1 MDVTTLPLLSDD
13 DLGRVHDATLRVLS
27 DVGARIMTEEGRTLL
42 VDHGGRL
49 EGEVVRIPSELVER
63 ALEVAPS
70 RFAIFDRAGEPALHL
85 GEGNVYVGA
94 GVTNLNYLDPRTG
107 EVEDFSLRAT
117 AESTRLADALAH
129 IDFVATPGV
138 TRPSD
143 ELPLHIVN
151 QSEFVEMVT
160 NTTKP
165 LMVLIAG
172 GPELGD
178 IYDMAE
184 LVSGGPDALR
194 ERPFV
199 VPYLNSVSPLTFNP
213 ETVDKL
219 FVAAD
224 RGLPVC
230 CQAAPQVGATGPAT
244 IAGTLVISAAE
255 TLMGLV
261 LAQLRAPGVPFISGT
276 VPFLM
281 DMRSGNVTTG
291 GPDGFR
297 FMVAMGQL
305 CRRWGLPSV
314 GMSFGGDSKQMDE
327 QAALE
332 ADLLRAR
339 SDARRG
345 RPGLRRRVHRRGIA
359 VLARAA
365 RDRRRARRHDPE
377 GDGALRGERGGDR
390 PRHDPSGRAGGA
402 SSWASATR
410 ARTAE
415 EPLAPVGAV
424 VGVAIDV
431 GGQGRRDDA
440 ARASTARRSSRCWSE
455 HVVEPLPEDVPRG
468 HAGYH
473 RGPPR
478 WQPPAG
484 DGGRTEAGGRD
495 DGRGI
500 TAAPVRAADD
510 RSGDDPQPHRVVW
523 ARHR

>member
-1 MDVTTLPLLSDD
+1 MTTLPLLTDD
-13 DLGRVHDATLRVLS
+13 DLDRVHDAALWVLS
-27 DVGARIMTEEGRTLL
+27 EVGVRIMTEEGLALL
-42 VDHGGRL
+42 AEHGGRL
-49 EGEVVRIPSELVER
+49 EGEVVRIPPELVER
-63 ALEVAPS
+63 ALDVAPA
-70 RFAIFDRAGEPALHL
+70 RFAIFDRAGDPALHL

-138 TRPSD
+138 TRSSD

-151 QSEFVEMVT
+151 QCEFVEMVT

-172 GPELGD
+172 GPELSD

-184 LVSGGPDALR
+184 LVAGGPDALR

-314 GMSFGGDSKQMDE
+314 GMSFGGDSKLMDE

-332 ADLLRAR
+332 SAFYGLGAMLGGVDLVF
-339 SDARRG
+339 DAG
-345 RPGLRRRVHRRGIA
+345 VHRGGIA

-365 RDRRRARRHDPE
+365 RDRRRAGRHDPD
-377 GDGALRGERGGDR
+377 GDDALRGERGGHR
-390 PRHDPSGRAGGA
+390 PRHDPRGRAGRAVPGRAPHARRISETSGSLRSCRGSRDRRGRPPAPRRCA
-402 SSWASATR
+402 S
-410 ARTAE
+410 
-415 EPLAPVGAV
+415 EPG
-424 VGVAIDV
+424 
-431 GGQGRRDDA
+431 
-440 ARASTARRSSRCWSE
+440 RRSSRSGRNTSSSRC
-455 HVVEPLPEDVPRG
+455 PRTCF
-468 HAGYH
+468 
-473 RGPPR
+473 RGCRPSSRPAVQRHPR
-478 WQPPAG
+478 SRRTCRTLTRNTTLRSAL
-484 DGGRTEAGGRD
+484 GRNRTCDTRLGNRCS
-495 DGRGI
+495 I
-500 TAAPVRAADD
+500 
-510 RSGDDPQPHRVVW
+510 H
-523 ARHR
+523 

>member
-1 MDVTTLPLLSDD
+1 MPEVTTLDLLTDD
-13 DLGRVHDATLRVLS
+13 DVARVHEAALWVLS
-27 DVGARIMTEEGRTLL
+27 EVGARIMTEEGRALF

-49 EGEVVRIPSELVER
+49 EGEVVRIPPELVER
-63 ALEVAPS
+63 ALETTPS
-70 RFAIFDRAGEPALHL
+70 RFSIFDRTGEPRLRL

-94 GVTNLNYLDPRTG
+94 GVTNLNYLDPRTF

-143 ELPLHIVN
+143 EVPLDIVN
-151 QSEFVEMVT
+151 QCEFVEMVT

-184 LVSGGPDALR
+184 LVAGGADALR

-224 RGLPVC
+224 RGLPMC

-332 ADLLRAR
+332 ATFYGLGAMLGGVDLVFDAGCIEGGLLFSPELLVIADELVDMTRRATEPFEVSEEAIALDTIRAVGPGGQFLGERHTRAHFRDLWLPSVLSWESRSMWAAAGATTLRERAR
-339 SDARRG
+339 AK
-345 RPGLRRRVHRRGIA
+345 VFE
-359 VLARAA
+359 VW
-365 RDRRRARRHDPE
+365 E
-377 GDGALRGERGGDR
+377 
-390 PRHDPSGRAGGA
+390 
-402 SSWASATR
+402 
-410 ARTAE
+410 
-415 EPLAPVGAV
+415 
-424 VGVAIDV
+424 
-431 GGQGRRDDA
+431 
-440 ARASTARRSSRCWSE
+440 E
-455 HVVEPLPEDVPRG
+455 HVVEPLPEDVLRG
-468 HAGYH
+468 MQGIIAA
-473 RGPPR
+473 RR
-478 WQPPAG
+478 AQPPSSDG
-484 DGGRTEAGGRD
+484 DTEAG
-495 DGRGI
+495 
-500 TAAPVRAADD
+500 
-510 RSGDDPQPHRVVW
+510 
-523 ARHR
+523 AR